1 MSGHL
6 STEEKAL
13 FKAEIDAEDYA
24 FFIESFRGK
33 QNKVQKNRGT
43 IVLDGMVVY
52 EDLQVSFGS
61 PKTYQY
67 NLETQKRKV
76 SSNTVLSI
84 KLSL

>member
-13 FKAEIDAEDYA
+13 FKAEIDAIRRKDYA
-24 FFIESFRGK
+24 FHRVLA
-33 QNKVQKNRGT
+33 NKIKFKRRRGT

-52 EDLQVSFGS
+52 EDLQVFGS

-67 NLETQKRKV
+67 NLETLKEK
-76 SSNTVLSI
+76 
-84 KLSL
+84 